1 MILTSKDI
9 SKVFDGKLILD
20 NINFTL
26 KTGEIT
32 GLVGRNGS
40 GKTTLLKI
48 LSKILDPIS
57 GTVLVDDVDLFKN
70 PKLIENIAYL
80 PDSFDFFIYDTG
92 NKAMDYYEIIYPK
105 FNRKFVEE
113 EAKKINIPLDQT
125 IRSLSKGQSTLLGLL
140 IILGTKANIL
150 LIDEALD
157 GMDVINKEL
166 VLQYL
171 IVAAEN
177 DHAILISSHQLD
189 ELQGIAD
196 NILYLSIDGKVEN
209 IKDNRDKP
217 LNKVQ
222 IVVSESI
229 PEDILKDSLLR
240 FQLGRVYTVL
250 MERPEEE
257 ILHKLIRK
265 EIVQFDILPLKL
277 EDYFYWEKEKENI
290 KWKIL

>member
-250 MERPEEE
+250 MEGPEEE

-290 KWKIL
+290 K

>member
-250 MERPEEE
+250 MEGPEEE

>member
-40 GKTTLLKI
+40 GKTTLIKI

-229 PEDILKDSLLR
+229 PEEILKDSLLR

-250 MERPEEE
+250 MEGPEEE

>member
-189 ELQGIAD
+189 ELQGITD

-209 IKDNRDKP
+209 IKDNRDKS

-250 MERPEEE
+250 MEGPEEE

-290 KWKIL
+290 K

>member
-189 ELQGIAD
+189 ELQGITD

-250 MERPEEE
+250 MEGPEEE

>member
-189 ELQGIAD
+189 ELQGITD

-250 MERPEEE
+250 MEGPEEE

-290 KWKIL
+290 K

>member
-171 IVAAEN
+171 IDAAEN

-189 ELQGIAD
+189 ELQGITD

-250 MERPEEE
+250 MEGPEEE

>member
-105 FNRKFVEE
+105 FDRKFVEE